1 MKVLQTYD
9 VLKGIHLVDSI
20 VYCISQ
26 DLIIGIK
33 QISVFVHS
41 DKAVNRP
48 KTGSAKV
55 LSRSGRAIDHD
66 YGGRFSFEIGTS
78 GNQSG
83 SRFPKKTYKLTY
95 YIYHT

>member
-26 DLIIGIK
+26 DLIIAIK

-41 DKAVNRP
+41 DKAVNRR
-48 KTGSAKV
+48 KTDSAKV
-55 LSRSGRAIDHD
+55 LPRRGRAIDHE
-66 YGGRFSFEIGTS
+66 YGGRFNFEIVTS
-78 GNQSG
+78 EN
-83 SRFPKKTYKLTY
+83 
-95 YIYHT
+95 